1 MKGESKDPAFKLFGR
16 KIPVP
21 DTQFP
26 AEPLAKGS
34 CSEITR
40 VETKGPSEDS
50 SEEPEMF
57 SGSGQ
62 GKEESQAAM
71 RENEAQVIAKPK
83 EGPLESNG
91 TDQEKVLKKPDKIL
105 PCPRCNSL
113 DTKFCYFNNYN
124 VNQPRHFC
132 KNCQRYWT
140 AGGSMRNV
148 PIGAGRRKNKHLATQ
163 FRQIL
168 VSSDGMP
175 IARMENSDSISHQ
188 LQSSV
193 ESATTLSPSVANGM
207 VLKFGHEAPLCDSME
222 NVLNLG
228 DQKRYVEISSVNRQD
243 NVEEPSSCGSSKTAS
258 NAWANELRENIM
270 QKEQVDVPASSN
282 ELSAPNSLPCYSVPS
297 WVFPWNPAWNNVASM
312 TAAQHSTGQACST
325 NIPNQVQLCPTPML
339 AVPSI
344 CPPNIPLQFV
354 PASYWGC
361 LPTWAAGTR
370 NESLSG
376 SNGCLSLSTSTNTS
390 CSSGNGSPTLGK
402 HSRDSKFIDE
412 EKAEKCILVPKT
424 LRIDDPSEA
433 SKSPLWATLGLKPDQ
448 KDPTSKGTIFKNFET
463 KAECYGH
470 VSDITHVLEAN
481 PAALSRSHT
490 FQESG

>member
-34 CSEITR
+34 CSEITK
-40 VETKGPSEDS
+40 VEIQVPGEDN
-50 SEEPEMF
+50 SEEPETH
-57 SGSGQ
+57 SASRQ
-62 GKEESQAAM
+62 GKEESQAAT
-71 RENEAQVIAKPK
+71 RVNEAQVIAKPN
-83 EGPLESNG
+83 EGPLETNG
-91 TDQEKVLKKPDKIL
+91 TDQEKVFKKPDKIL
-105 PCPRCNSL
+105 LCPRCNSL

-140 AGGSMRNV
+140 AGGTMRNV

-163 FRQIL
+163 YRQLL

-175 IARMENSDSISHQ
+175 IASMENSDSISHQ
-188 LQSSV
+188 LPSSV
-193 ESATTLSPSVANGM
+193 DSATTLSPSAANGM
-207 VLKFGHEAPLCDSME
+207 VLKFGPEAPLCDSME
-222 NVLNLG
+222 TLLNLG
-228 DQKRYVEISSVNRQD
+228 DQKRYVEISSVNCQD
-243 NVEEPSSCGSSKTAS
+243 NVEEPSSCGSSQTAS
-258 NAWANELRENIM
+258 NARANELPENIM
-270 QKEQVDVPASSN
+270 QKEQVDLPASSN
-282 ELSAPNSLPCYSVPS
+282 DLSAPNSLHCYSVPS
-297 WVFPWNPAWNNVASM
+297 WVLPWNPAWNNAASM
-312 TAAQHSTGQACST
+312 AAAQYSSGQACIT
-325 NIPNQVQLCPTPML
+325 NIPNQVQLCPTQML

-361 LPTWAAGTR
+361 MPTWAARTG
-370 NESLSG
+370 NVSLSG
-376 SNGCLSLSTSTNTS
+376 SNGCLSPSSSTSTS
-390 CSSGNGSPTLGK
+390 CSGNGSPTLGK
-402 HSRDSKFIDE
+402 HSRDSKFMDE
-412 EKAEKCILVPKT
+412 NRAEKCILVPKT

-433 SKSPLWATLGLKPDQ
+433 SKSPLWGTLGLTPNR

-463 KAECYGH
+463 KAEGYGH
-470 VSDITHVLEAN
+470 GSDATHVLEAN

>member
-16 KIPVP
+16 KISIP

-40 VETKGPSEDS
+40 VETKGPSEDN

-57 SGSGQ
+57 SVSGQ
-62 GKEESQAAM
+62 SKEESQAALQV
-71 RENEAQVIAKPK
+71 NEAQVIAKPK
-83 EGPLESNG
+83 EGPLETND

-163 FRQIL
+163 YRQIL

-175 IARMENSDSISHQ
+175 ISGMENSDSISHQ

-193 ESATTLSPSVANGM
+193 ESASTLSPSTENGM
-207 VLKFGHEAPLCDSME
+207 VLKFGHETPLYDSME

-258 NAWANELRENIM
+258 TAWANELRENIM
-270 QKEQVDVPASSN
+270 QKERVDLPATSN
-282 ELSAPNSLPCYSVPS
+282 EPSAPNSLPCYPVPS
-297 WVFPWNPAWNNVASM
+297 WVFPWNPAWNNVSSM
-312 TAAQHSTGQACST
+312 AAAQYSTGQAHVT
-325 NIPNQVQLCPTPML
+325 NITNQVQLCPTPML
-339 AVPSI
+339 TVPSI

-354 PASYWGC
+354 PSYWGC
-361 LPTWAAGTR
+361 MPAWAAGAR
-370 NESLSG
+370 NVSLSG
-376 SNGCLSLSTSTNTS
+376 SNVCLSPSTATSTS
-390 CSSGNGSPTLGK
+390 CCSGNGSPTLGK
-402 HSRDSKFIDE
+402 HSRDSKFMGE
-412 EKAEKCILVPKT
+412 EKAGKCILVPKT

-433 SKSPLWATLGLKPDQ
+433 SKSPLWAALELQ

-470 VSDITHVLEAN
+470 ASDITHLLEAN